1 MRFLAKEAA
10 KFIFLNFFI
19 PAAIITI
26 VYKAASLLWKYLL
39 R

>member
-19 PAAIITI
+19 PAAILTI
-26 VYKAASLLWKYLL
+26 VYKLTSLLWKYLL
-39 R
+39 H

>member
-1 MRFLAKEAA
+1 MRFLAKELA

-26 VYKAASLLWKYLL
+26 IFKLASLLWKYLL
-39 R
+39 P

>member
-26 VYKAASLLWKYLL
+26 VYKVAELIWKYLL
-39 R
+39 H

>member
-26 VYKAASLLWKYLL
+26 IFKLASLLWTWLYY
-39 R
+39 

>member
-26 VYKAASLLWKYLL
+26 IFKLASLLWNWLYY
-39 R
+39 

>member
-19 PAAIITI
+19 PAAIITVI
-26 VYKAASLLWKYLL
+26 FKLASLLWKYLL
-39 R
+39 P